1 MRLQQQLL
9 VLHFNT
15 NTNAFEVNIGS
26 VSLPLWASIA
36 DNAITTDKILDGTI
50 TTVDIANGAISNKAS
65 GISKSKVGILDNTA
79 DDAKPVSSA
88 AQTAFNLKLETSS
101 RGADNGVA
109 SLVSGKIP

>member
-65 GISKSKVGILDNTA
+65 GISKSKVGYLRQY
-79 DDAKPVSSA
+79 S
-88 AQTAFNLKLETSS
+88 
-101 RGADNGVA
+101 
-109 SLVSGKIP
+109 

>member
-50 TTVDIANGAISNKAS
+50 TTVDIANGAISNNKSS
-65 GISKSKVGILDNTA
+65 GISKSKVGLSNEQY
-79 DDAKPVSSA
+79 S
-88 AQTAFNLKLETSS
+88 
-101 RGADNGVA
+101 
-109 SLVSGKIP
+109 